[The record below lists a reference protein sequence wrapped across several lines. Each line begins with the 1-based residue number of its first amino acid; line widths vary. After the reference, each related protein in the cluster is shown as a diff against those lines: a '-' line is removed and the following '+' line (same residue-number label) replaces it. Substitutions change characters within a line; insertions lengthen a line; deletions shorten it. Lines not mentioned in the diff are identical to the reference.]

1 MEAGKGVS
9 TKGRRETASW
19 ELRNVKFQVEGRETK
34 RKARGGRGGSERGP
48 IERCDKERERDQR
61 EGEREERERKR
72 RKESWRLW
80 NVNINIPG
88 GRESNRSEE
97 REEGR

>member
-1 MEAGKGVS
+1 VHVP
-9 TKGRRETASW
+9 RR
-19 ELRNVKFQVEGRETK
+19 RRVEIPRENQE
-34 RKARGGRGGSERGP
+34 GGGSERGP

-72 RKESWRLW
+72 ERRKESWGSW
-80 NVNINIPG
+80 NIKIPG

>member
-72 RKESWRLW
+72 ERRKESWGLW
-80 NVNINIPG
+80 NVKIPG
-88 GRESNRSEE
+88 GGE
-97 REEGR
+97 REQQK